1 MAKEAMT
8 GFITEFR
15 YFHQMMPVRPLSASA
30 QALWQ
35 YLFYRANAAYWQFPL
50 HLQLNELAG
59 ALRLSR
65 SSVQRARAE
74 LAEQGYLLYEQEPG
88 SRSVKYYLISN
99 VRPHMLMTPEEM
111 LAGSKSY
118 QVFTV
123 AETQVR
129 EGDTHVCNESCT
141 RAVSGNLEVRR
152 RVDPRADAA
161 PRGRRDLARDV
172 RRGAPRALRTRSH
185 RHRAHRA
192 QAALR
197 AHQSGAG

>member
-74 LAEQGYLLYEQEPG
+74 LAEQGYLLYKQEPG

-118 QVFTV
+118 QAFNL

-129 EGDTHVCNESCT
+129 EEDTHVCNESCT
-141 RAVSGNLEVRR
+141 RAVSGN
-152 RVDPRADAA
+152 
-161 PRGRRDLARDV
+161 
-172 RRGAPRALRTRSH
+172 
-185 RHRAHRA
+185 
-192 QAALR
+192 
-197 AHQSGAG
+197 

>member
-1 MAKEAMT
+1 M
-8 GFITEFR
+8 
-15 YFHQMMPVRPLSASA
+15 
-30 QALWQ
+30 
-35 YLFYRANAAYWQFPL
+35 

-118 QVFTV
+118 QAFNV

-129 EGDTHVCNESCT
+129 EEDTHVCNESCT
-141 RAVSGNLEVRR
+141 RAVSGN
-152 RVDPRADAA
+152 
-161 PRGRRDLARDV
+161 
-172 RRGAPRALRTRSH
+172 
-185 RHRAHRA
+185 
-192 QAALR
+192 
-197 AHQSGAG
+197 

>member
-74 LAEQGYLLYEQEPG
+74 LAQQGYLLYEQEPG

-129 EGDTHVCNESCT
+129 EEDTHVCNESCT
-141 RAVSGNLEVRR
+141 GAVSGN
-152 RVDPRADAA
+152 
-161 PRGRRDLARDV
+161 
-172 RRGAPRALRTRSH
+172 
-185 RHRAHRA
+185 
-192 QAALR
+192 
-197 AHQSGAG
+197 

>member
-118 QVFTV
+118 QAFHHS
-123 AETQVR
+123 R
-129 EGDTHVCNESCT
+129 
-141 RAVSGNLEVRR
+141 
-152 RVDPRADAA
+152 DAG
-161 PRGRRDLARDV
+161 PRGGYSCLQRIMH
-172 RRGAPRALRTRSH
+172 RGCIGELRSTAAGRS
-185 RHRAHRA
+185 A
-192 QAALR
+192 
-197 AHQSGAG
+197 S

>member
-1 MAKEAMT
+1 MKRFDERGVFYGQGSDDGLHHGVPLLPPDDAGPTAVGERT
-8 GFITEFR
+8 GTLA
-15 YFHQMMPVRPLSASA
+15 VSL
-30 QALWQ
+30 
-35 YLFYRANAAYWQFPL
+35 YRANAAYWQFPL

-88 SRSVKYYLISN
+88 NRSVKYYLISN

-118 QVFTV
+118 QGFTV

-129 EGDTHVCNESCT
+129 EEDTHVCNESCT
-141 RAVSGNLEVRR
+141 RAVSGN
-152 RVDPRADAA
+152 
-161 PRGRRDLARDV
+161 
-172 RRGAPRALRTRSH
+172 
-185 RHRAHRA
+185 
-192 QAALR
+192 
-197 AHQSGAG
+197 

>member
-65 SSVQRARAE
+65 SSVQRR
-74 LAEQGYLLYEQEPG
+74 
-88 SRSVKYYLISN
+88 
-99 VRPHMLMTPEEM
+99 
-111 LAGSKSY
+111 
-118 QVFTV
+118 
-123 AETQVR
+123 
-129 EGDTHVCNESCT
+129 
-141 RAVSGNLEVRR
+141 
-152 RVDPRADAA
+152 
-161 PRGRRDLARDV
+161 
-172 RRGAPRALRTRSH
+172 
-185 RHRAHRA
+185 
-192 QAALR
+192 
-197 AHQSGAG
+197 

>member
-1 MAKEAMT
+1 MKGVFSMAKEAMT

-50 HLQLNELAG
+50 HMQLNELAG

-88 SRSVKYYLISN
+88 SRSAKYYLISN

-118 QVFTV
+118 QAFNV

-129 EGDTHVCNESCT
+129 EEDTHVCNESCT
-141 RAVSGNLEVRR
+141 RAVSGN
-152 RVDPRADAA
+152 
-161 PRGRRDLARDV
+161 
-172 RRGAPRALRTRSH
+172 
-185 RHRAHRA
+185 
-192 QAALR
+192 
-197 AHQSGAG
+197 

>member
-59 ALRLSR
+59 ALRISR

-74 LAEQGYLLYEQEPG
+74 LAEQEPG

-99 VRPHMLMTPEEM
+99 VRPHMLMMPEEM

-118 QVFTV
+118 QAFHV

-129 EGDTHVCNESCT
+129 EEDTHVCNESCT
-141 RAVSGNLEVRR
+141 RAVSGN
-152 RVDPRADAA
+152 
-161 PRGRRDLARDV
+161 
-172 RRGAPRALRTRSH
+172 
-185 RHRAHRA
+185 
-192 QAALR
+192 
-197 AHQSGAG
+197 